1 MDEVCIYLNKYVR
14 STILVFTLMGIT
26 YLLIGVS
33 DIIKHNLFEG
43 ILEISF
49 AAIALIFL
57 LLSVLP
63 AFQFKLFYCIDKDK
77 ISSRV
82 HLFQQEKIC
91 RWDSI
96 TKIEQTN
103 TELLVY
109 QNNNEPWRIRLNS
122 MNYNELQY
130 FNLILSKYIDL
141 YRIKKS

>member
-1 MDEVCIYLNKYVR
+1 MDEVCIYLNKYIR
-14 STILVFTLMGIT
+14 STLLVFALMGIT

-33 DIIKHNLFEG
+33 DIVKHNMFVG
-43 ILEISF
+43 SIEISF
-49 AAIALIFL
+49 AAIALVFL
-57 LLSVLP
+57 MLSALP

-77 ISSRV
+77 ISTRV
-82 HLFQQEKIC
+82 HLFQKERVY

-96 TKIEQTN
+96 SKIEQTK
-103 TELLVY
+103 TEILVF
-109 QNNNEPWRIRLNS
+109 QNSNIPGRIRLNS